1 MPQITDNFEEKEFEE
16 LIHDGIAAVKGGQR
30 GLARTLLN
38 KAIQIKS
45 ADARPWIWLTA
56 TTDDPEE
63 QRQYLGNAVAAEPGN
78 ATARRGL
85 VLLSQKLDKSRL
97 VDEGA
102 AVEPRHPTS
111 PEDAQSQSFA
121 CPRCGGR
128 MSFDIHQE
136 GLVCHYCGYI
146 QATEQELAAESAEQ
160 PIDFVMPTTRAHRWA
175 EAQQRVCCERC
186 GAVTLLPPGQKADQ
200 CPYCGSNRLVG
211 STEAVEL
218 VDPQVIGLMKIDAQE
233 AIQRV
238 KGWLGKGLFTPDDLA
253 LRAGGFHFSPAY
265 YPFWT
270 FDGALE
276 LNWKCEVNEG
286 TSKYPHWVT
295 RSGSDTQFFDDVL
308 VPGLRVL
315 SPEDAAAVEP
325 FNLKELVEF
334 KAEFLA
340 GWPALTYDRPLAD
353 ASLMA
358 REKVLKTQRDSLYH
372 SVGEGHQ
379 KRNFSAGAGGWSGLT
394 FKHVLL
400 PLWVG
405 TYHFQGKDY
414 RMLVNGQTGK
424 VGGKKP
430 RDSVKIA
437 GVGFGAGI
445 VLVVIAFLLYWWWVM
460 YGQALIQGIR

>member
-30 GLARTLLN
+30 SLARTLLN

-63 QRQYLGNAVAAEPGN
+63 QRQYFGNAVAAEPGN
-78 ATARRGL
+78 AMARRGL

-102 AVEPRHPTS
+102 AVEPRHPTD

-146 QATEQELAAESAEQ
+146 RATEQELAAESAEQ

-211 STEAVEL
+211 SAEAVEL
-218 VDPQVIGLMKIDAQE
+218 VDPQVIGLMKVDAQE
-233 AIQRV
+233 AVQRV
-238 KGWLGKGLFTPDDLA
+238 KGGWAKVYLPPMTWRCGLAGFISARHITRFGPSTAHWSSIGSARSTRGRASTPI
-253 LRAGGFHFSPAY
+253 GWH
-265 YPFWT
+265 
-270 FDGALE
+270 
-276 LNWKCEVNEG
+276 
-286 TSKYPHWVT
+286 
-295 RSGSDTQFFDDVL
+295 
-308 VPGLRVL
+308 
-315 SPEDAAAVEP
+315 AAA
-325 FNLKELVEF
+325 
-334 KAEFLA
+334 
-340 GWPALTYDRPLAD
+340 R
-353 ASLMA
+353 
-358 REKVLKTQRDSLYH
+358 TQ
-372 SVGEGHQ
+372 
-379 KRNFSAGAGGWSGLT
+379 NFSTTCWCPVCG
-394 FKHVLL
+394 HCH
-400 PLWVG
+400 PRLWQRLS
-405 TYHFQGKDY
+405 H
-414 RMLVNGQTGK
+414 
-424 VGGKKP
+424 
-430 RDSVKIA
+430 
-437 GVGFGAGI
+437 
-445 VLVVIAFLLYWWWVM
+445 
-460 YGQALIQGIR
+460 LI